1 MKSISSKMVVY
12 NYNTANKLFEKSN
25 NQLESEPIL
34 DLPFQLKKEKM
45 YKPSYTESEGLFK
58 TDFTDTGHRKILT
71 GLQKTKIKN
80 LFVGDMIFRGVKSL
94 LIIYFHNET
103 TMFISKYNEFTK
115 FNKLASKTFAEGQF
129 PELYSKI
136 EGSLL

>member
-12 NYNTANKLFEKSN
+12 NYNTTNKLFEKSN
-25 NQLESEPIL
+25 TQIEPEPVQ

-45 YKPSYTESEGLFK
+45 YKPTFTESEGLFK

-71 GLQKTKIKN
+71 GLQKTKFKN

-103 TMFISKYNEFTK
+103 TMFIGKYNGFTK
-115 FNKLASKTFAEGQF
+115 FNKLASKTFAESQF

-136 EGSLL
+136 KGSLL

>member
-12 NYNTANKLFEKSN
+12 NYNTTNKLFEKSN
-25 NQLESEPIL
+25 NQIESEPIL

-45 YKPSYTESEGLFK
+45 YKPSYTVPEGLFK

-71 GLQKTKIKN
+71 GLQKTSIKN
-80 LFVGDMIFRGVKSL
+80 LYVGDMIFRGVKSL
-94 LIIYFHNET
+94 LIIYFHDET
-103 TMFISKYNEFTK
+103 KLFISKYNEFTK

-136 EGSLL
+136 KGSLL